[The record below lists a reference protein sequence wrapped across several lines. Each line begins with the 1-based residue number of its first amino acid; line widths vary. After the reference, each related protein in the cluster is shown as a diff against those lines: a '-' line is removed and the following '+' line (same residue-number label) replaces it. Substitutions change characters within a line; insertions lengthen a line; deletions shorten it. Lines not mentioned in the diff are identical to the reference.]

1 MPSVGGRLRGPGTP
15 EPPWNPALTI
25 AVGRFHRLAKL
36 VVFFAV
42 SSFRYLVARAVL
54 VIHRELRR
62 SSSSSSSASFSF
74 VLSGGVTVR
83 LTLAAFCNWPRFH
96 LDPRSP
102 QSINRKSHLT
112 VKCKHRRKCSKSPSA
127 LRHSIWRPGD
137 AAITRSQVLL
147 LFMIPCTAQDS
158 NGSCIVLENDQK
170 N

>member
-15 EPPWNPALTI
+15 EPPSNPALTI

-62 SSSSSSSASFSF
+62 SSCSSSSSSSSASFSF

-112 VKCKHRRKCSKSPSA
+112 VKCNHRRKCSNRLWHFDTWCGDHAMRLLPTVRSCFCLWFHA
-127 LRHSIWRPGD
+127 LHRILTGP
-137 AAITRSQVLL
+137 A
-147 LFMIPCTAQDS
+147 
-158 NGSCIVLENDQK
+158 
-170 N
+170 